1 MRRRKGASGCDISYQ
16 LNSEAEEAWF
26 HSTVSDV
33 NNYFM
38 LLITFTKS
46 ASYLTLCQTAHIPIS
61 LLQHRRITQLC
72 AEQHEHI
79 SQHKKKELRN
89 FFTYQGAVQ
98 LSHNFS
104 LEWQLSAKMKIS
116 AYSSNT
122 GRVTK
127 EHALFFPKLPLCSSL
142 PSSLAP
148 EIQVNIYTT
157 ELAVLLLRFW
167 IHRIPK
173 KVPICAQKFRTSTL
187 CLITAS
193 RTPAQ
198 LQWSWTPHSNLISN
212 LTG

>member
-1 MRRRKGASGCDISYQ
+1 MKQRRHDFIPLSLMSIIILCCWLPLLSLQVTSHCARQPTFPPHCSST
-16 LNSEAEEAWF
+16 EES
-26 HSTVSDV
+26 HSSVQSSTSTSVS
-33 NNYFM
+33 
-38 LLITFTKS
+38 T
-46 ASYLTLCQTAHIPIS
+46 
-61 LLQHRRITQLC
+61 
-72 AEQHEHI
+72 
-79 SQHKKKELRN
+79 KKKELQN

-104 LEWQLSAKMKIS
+104 LERQLLAKMKIS